1 MIPRM
6 RTPAEAIREIKRED
20 PESGI
25 MEHFIRKLVRDGKIA
40 SVMAGRKLLVN
51 LDSALAYLFQPTTPS
66 RVATMDGHDKS
77 LQEGYGEIR
86 RII

>member
-25 MEHFIRKLVRDGKIA
+25 TEHFIRKLARDGKIA
-40 SVMAGRKLLVN
+40 SVMAGRKLVELQYM
-51 LDSALAYLFQPTTPS
+51 LDRRAS
-66 RVATMDGHDKS
+66 KS
-77 LQEGYGEIR
+77 K
-86 RII
+86 

>member
-25 MEHFIRKLVRDGKIA
+25 TEHFIRKLARDGKIS

-51 LDSALAYLFQPTTPS
+51 LDSALAYLMGDTMPTP
-66 RVATMDGHDKS
+66 DKS
-77 LQEGYGEIR
+77 PQEGYGEIR
-86 RII
+86 KIV